1 MFTYENVKIIT
12 TNILNKAT
20 NLTMFPIMAPE
31 PANSLTK

>member
-1 MFTYENVKIIT
+1 MVTYENANIIT

-20 NLTMFPIMAPE
+20 NLTTFPTMAPE